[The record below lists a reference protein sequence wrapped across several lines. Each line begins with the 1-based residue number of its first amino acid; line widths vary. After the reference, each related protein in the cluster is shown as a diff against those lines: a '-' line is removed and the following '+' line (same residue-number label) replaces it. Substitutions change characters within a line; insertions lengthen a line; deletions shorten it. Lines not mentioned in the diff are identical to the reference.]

1 MVLSLSMATQL
12 VVVLVVVLMLTC
24 APWVTYSQSD
34 GEEKLLVGMTMVP
47 EAKARVL
54 GAYCLDGSL
63 PAYLLHRG
71 FGSGARNWLLQ
82 FEVLVKLL
90 FFLLYFLILH
100 LFLFLHETI

>member
-12 VVVLVVVLMLTC
+12 VAVVVLVLMC

-82 FEVLVKLL
+82 FEAHSRGRRSS
-90 FFLLYFLILH
+90 LI
-100 LFLFLHETI
+100 IRRKANAVNNNV